1 MKLGLGIFWC
11 ILYVND
17 VESRA
22 LFLCV
27 CVCVVSFNVKGELH
41 SALNLEEILKYLG
54 ISENKTACSDK

>member
-1 MKLGLGIFWC
+1 MKLGLEFFWR

-22 LFLCV
+22 LFFFV

-41 SALNLEEILKYLG
+41 SALNLEEILKDLG
-54 ISENKTACSDK
+54 ISENKTACSEK